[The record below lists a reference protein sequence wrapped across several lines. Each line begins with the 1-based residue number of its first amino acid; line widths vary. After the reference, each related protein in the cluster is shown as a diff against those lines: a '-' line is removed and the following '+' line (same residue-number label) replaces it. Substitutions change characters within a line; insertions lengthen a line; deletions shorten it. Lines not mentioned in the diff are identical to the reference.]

1 MSIFPT
7 RILLATDGSE
17 EAEVALL
24 TAVDLANRTNSE
36 LYVVHVGGDYHPGP
50 EIALEPALL
59 EETLLELEREA
70 REVLERQVKKIE
82 EAGGTV
88 AEAHL
93 RMGGQPDQHIV
104 EVAEEIGAGLI
115 AMGSRGLGG
124 IKRALMGSVSDSVV
138 RHAHCPVLVVRRG
151 SQEEQVAVSIFP
163 TKILLATDGS
173 EEATLA
179 AITAVDIANKT
190 GSELHVVHVGL
201 APVPIGTEVA
211 PVASDSRLQDKLN
224 EEARRFLDDQVK
236 QIEAAGG
243 TVAQAHLELT
253 GRPDEEIVIVA
264 EEIGAGL
271 IAMGSRGL
279 GGLKRLLMGSVSDS
293 VVRHA
298 HCPVLVVRAE
308 KGFRRYLEGLDS
320 AARQPRREGAEEKR
334 SFWDTLFGPYPSERE
349 EKVLEYIIY
358 RLGDG
363 ADLEEIVQEQYVRC
377 HTSPAEIEDI
387 LDNPRLVEGARKKME
402 KDFEELSRTLRAVKN
417 QLP

>member
-17 EAEVALL
+17 EAELALL
-24 TAVDLANRTNSE
+24 TAVDLANRTDSE
-36 LYVVHVGGDYHPGP
+36 LHVVHVGGDYHPGP

-179 AITAVDIANKT
+179 AITAADLAQKT
-190 GSELHVVHVGL
+190 GSELHLVNVRPAPMYIEPTPEVVYW
-201 APVPIGTEVA
+201 I
-211 PVASDSRLQDKLN
+211 SRL
-224 EEARRFLDDQVK
+224 EESERKQAHQLLD
-236 QIEAAGG
+236 
-243 TVAQAHLELT
+243 AQAEQIKTLGATVTQSHVRL

-271 IAMGSRGL
+271 IAMGGRGL

-308 KGFRRYLEGLDS
+308 KGIRRYLKGLDS
-320 AARQPRREGAEEKR
+320 AARQPRREGAEDKR
-334 SFWDTLFGPYPSERE
+334 SFWDMLFGPYPSERE
-349 EKVLEYIIY
+349 EKVLEYIIH

-363 ADLEEIVQEQYVRC
+363 ADLEDIVQEQYVRR
-377 HTSPAEIEDI
+377 HASPDEIEDI

-402 KDFEELSRTLRAVKN
+402 KDFEEPNRALRVRGRSK
-417 QLP
+417 